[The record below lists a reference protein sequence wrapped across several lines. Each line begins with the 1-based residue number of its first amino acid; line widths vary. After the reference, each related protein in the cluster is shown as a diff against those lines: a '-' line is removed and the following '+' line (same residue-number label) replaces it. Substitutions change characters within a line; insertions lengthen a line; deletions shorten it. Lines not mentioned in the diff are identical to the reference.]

1 MKTIFIQTHRG
12 NVPVRY
18 HHFAVRNQRWKL
30 VHPTGFGRLAPRD
43 DVPYELYKMAVDPRE
58 EKNLAVQYPGVVAQ
72 LKDAYDIRFDDV
84 STTRPDNYDPPRIVV
99 GTDHE
104 TRTVLTWEDWRVTD
118 DAGWGRNGK
127 WLLRVETERTYDIE
141 LVWPEAID
149 PAKIEVQIGPVRAE
163 LELTRRAEKA
173 VLRDVRIPPG
183 EADLTA
189 TIIRNGDREGA
200 YHVILVRR

>member
-1 MKTIFIQTHRG
+1 MLAAVKEVGARATREPNFFPSAPVLQPSFQNLNPHPASTSLRSAFDSAVFRG
-12 NVPVRY
+12 V
-18 HHFAVRNQRWKL
+18 HAAVR
-30 VHPTGFGRLAPRD
+30 
-43 DVPYELYKMAVDPRE
+43 
-58 EKNLAVQYPGVVAQ
+58 
-72 LKDAYDIRFDDV
+72 
-84 STTRPDNYDPPRIVV
+84 
-99 GTDHE
+99 TDHE

>member
-43 DVPYELYKMAVDPRE
+43 DVPCELYKMAVDPRE

-99 GTDHE
+99 GTDC
-104 TRTVLTWEDWRVTD
+104 
-118 DAGWGRNGK
+118 
-127 WLLRVETERTYDIE
+127 ER
-141 LVWPEAID
+141 
-149 PAKIEVQIGPVRAE
+149 R
-163 LELTRRAEKA
+163 
-173 VLRDVRIPPG
+173 
-183 EADLTA
+183 
-189 TIIRNGDREGA
+189 
-200 YHVILVRR
+200 